1 MKVITIIT
9 IFLLL
14 LVFSCFNSAAADVTL
29 ESSTQIA
36 TYGENF
42 TIDVFVTPDA
52 AIAGLQF
59 DLDFDS
65 SKIQIDSVSEGIL
78 LSQNGASTFFSD
90 GNTDN
95 NVGALSNVY
104 GLILAPSSII
114 EPESFASITMSVKE
128 QATSTATIGLKN
140 VIISDPSGNPL
151 SVLIKNTTLTINEAP
166 LASEPEEVFYDSFEQ
181 GEWNGLWAEDSQ
193 RDWYDSTQ
201 RAIDGRWSAGIDG
214 RATNAALTS
223 KDIDLGGKT
232 IATITF
238 SWYIES
244 YLDKGE
250 YLAFDVST
258 NGGAT
263 WTEKAILRG
272 NVDTENTWHEESIDV
287 TDIDSLKIQFRGKMS
302 NSQEDA
308 FVDMVRVV
316 AK

>member
-1 MKVITIIT
+1 
-9 IFLLL
+9 
-14 LVFSCFNSAAADVTL
+14 
-29 ESSTQIA
+29 
-36 TYGENF
+36 
-42 TIDVFVTPDA
+42 
-52 AIAGLQF
+52 
-59 DLDFDS
+59 
-65 SKIQIDSVSEGIL
+65 
-78 LSQNGASTFFSD
+78 
-90 GNTDN
+90 
-95 NVGALSNVY
+95 
-104 GLILAPSSII
+104 LILAPSSII

-232 IATITF
+232 TATITF